1 MTVHPP
7 PRRCCIFGIR
17 NCDTMKKAF
26 AWLAGHGVVVDF
38 VDYRKAGISIDQ
50 LSEWSRRAGWENGS
64 RRPGWETL
72 LNTRG
77 TTWKKLPA
85 EARADLDEARA
96 LTLMAAQP
104 SLIRR
109 PVIDTGDALLIGF
122 DPQRYASEFLGTDP

>member
-1 MTVHPP
+1 
-7 PRRCCIFGIR
+7 
-17 NCDTMKKAF
+17 MKKAF
-26 AWLAGHGVVVDF
+26 AWLVGHGVVVDF
-38 VDYRKAGISIDQ
+38 VDYRKAGIGIDQ
-50 LSEWSRRAGWENGS
+50 LSDWSRRA
-64 RRPGWETL
+64 GWETL

-104 SLIRR
+104 GLIRR

>member
-1 MTVHPP
+1 
-7 PRRCCIFGIR
+7 
-17 NCDTMKKAF
+17 MKKAF
-26 AWLAGHGVVVDF
+26 AWLVGHGVVVDF
-38 VDYRKAGISIDQ
+38 VDYRKAGIGIDQ
-50 LSEWSRRAGWENGS
+50 LSDWSRRA
-64 RRPGWETL
+64 GWETL

-104 SLIRR
+104 GLIRR

-122 DPQRYASEFLGTDP
+122 DPQRYASTFLGTDP